1 MPGLS
6 RLAENDLIPFIGI
19 DNMSNSDWQQRKLNV
34 FARGMGNLLPVFV
47 DKARNAEVWDIEGKR
62 YIDFAAGI
70 AVVNTGHSHPDIV
83 DAVKH
88 QVEAFSHTC
97 IMVTPYTNSV
107 ELAEKLIRIAP
118 FDDGRVVF
126 VSTGA
131 EAVENAVKIARASTG
146 RPGVIAFG
154 GGFHGRTNLCMG
166 LTGKVV
172 PYKKGFGPFTPEIF
186 HVPFPAEYLGISA
199 DDSLEALDQVF
210 KNGIEPGRVAAIIIE
225 PVQGEGGFYPVPE
238 GFLKRLRKVCDHHGI
253 VFICDEI
260 QTGFGRTG
268 TMFSCEQD
276 GVEPDIITLAKG
288 IAGGFPIAAVVG
300 KRAIMDGPEP
310 GGLGGTYAGSPIGC
324 AAGLAALQVIEN
336 EGLCE
341 RANEVGTRLRE
352 GLERIRARHPGRV
365 GDIRGRGA
373 MVAMELIRDGDDSDP
388 DSDLPGAL
396 VKEAANRG
404 LLLLSCGVRGN
415 VIRILTPLTIPF
427 EHLEEGLE
435 TLSDSFDACVG

>member
-1 MPGLS
+1 
-6 RLAENDLIPFIGI
+6 
-19 DNMSNSDWQQRKLNV
+19 MSNSKWQKRKQDV
-34 FARGMGNLLPVFV
+34 FARGMGNLLPVYV
-47 DKARNAEVWDIEGKR
+47 ERARNAEVWDVEGKR
-62 YIDFAAGI
+62 YIDFASGI
-70 AVVNTGHSHPDIV
+70 AVVNTGHSHPEIV
-83 DAVKH
+83 AAIQK

-97 IMVTPYTNSV
+97 IMVAPYANAV
-107 ELAEKLIRIAP
+107 ELAEKLVSYAP

-131 EAVENAVKIARASTG
+131 EAVENAVKVARAKTG

-154 GGFHGRTNLCMG
+154 GSFHGRTNLCMG

-186 HVPFPAEYLGISA
+186 HVPFPAEYLGVSA
-199 DDSLEALDQVF
+199 GDSLEALEQVF
-210 KNGIEPGRVAAIIIE
+210 KNDIEASRVAAIIIE
-225 PVQGEGGFYPVPE
+225 PVQGEGGFYPVPD
-238 GFLKRLRKVCDHHGI
+238 GFLKSIRELCDRHGI

-268 TMFSCEQD
+268 KMFSCEWD

-300 KRAIMDGPEP
+300 KQAVMDGPEP

-324 AAGLAALQVIEN
+324 AAGLAALGVIEK

-341 RANEVGTRLRE
+341 RAVVIGNRLRE
-352 GLERIRARHPGRV
+352 GLGDLQKKYPDRID
-365 GDIRGRGA
+365 DIRGRGA
-373 MVAMELIRDGDDSDP
+373 MIAMELVQDGDIDRP
-388 DSDLPGAL
+388 DADLAKAL
-396 VKEAANRG
+396 VSESAKRG

-415 VIRILTPLTIPF
+415 VIRILTPLTIPYD
-427 EHLEEGLE
+427 HLDEGMGILAE
-435 TLSDSFDACVG
+435 TFAACAG